1 MSRLAVSPDGNLYP
15 ARGEPGG
22 ISRNL
27 ENRLRLILMMGN
39 TYLVIYQVLESNGKI
54 LETLED

>member
-1 MSRLAVSPDGNLYP
+1 MSRLAESDDGNLYP

-27 ENRLRLILMMGN
+27 ENRLRLILMMGK
-39 TYLVIYQVLESNGKI
+39 YLFGGLSGVGKQRENI
-54 LETLED
+54 RDT